1 MKVLLAFAGSRG
13 DAQPGVLLGRELA
26 ARGHDVTLAV
36 SPNLVGF
43 ADRYGVSAV
52 PFGLDSDEM
61 LRAQRDD
68 RRFRHPNPGQRVRA
82 VLELQRRG
90 FAEAADDLLA
100 LAGGSEALVTGMACE
115 EAAAEVAR
123 HHGIPIAAVHFFPI
137 EPNRSVP
144 VIPAAWG
151 RHLPGTLNR
160 LGWKALT
167 VARAWSLEPERAAF
181 RRTAAR
187 GSASRTSA
195 VHAGGFEARARPEDR
210 APGSGR
216 GGSIPPLV
224 DRAGRRTPAYT
235 AIQAYDPALFPGLAD
250 ELRDMPFTGFPV
262 AAEDGAGRRA
272 PEWPEPGTSAV
283 EEGGPRLGAELLEWL
298 IAGPAPVYAGFGS
311 MPVAEP
317 VAVESL
323 VREVGRRLGRRIL
336 LVGPMFRGRIDDELA
351 VVDQVDHRA
360 VLPLCDVAVH
370 HGGAGTTAAVLR
382 AGVPSVICSVQ
393 ADQSYWGRQVEALGL
408 GATAPFAGLTANRLE
423 RLLIRASR
431 PDVRLRA
438 AAYGARFRG
447 DGVAR
452 AADAV
457 ETLLPQATTRSPG
470 AEGLSIPTGGY
481 SASTMIGGAR

>member
-43 ADRYGVSAV
+43 AARYGVSAV

-68 RRFRHPNPGQRVRA
+68 RRFRHPNPVRRLRA
-82 VLELQRRG
+82 VLDLQRRG
-90 FAEAADDLLA
+90 FAEAARDLLA
-100 LAGGSEALVTGMACE
+100 LAGDFDALVTGMACE

-123 HHGIPIAAVHFFPI
+123 HHEIPLAAVHFFPI
-137 EPNRSVP
+137 EPNRVVP
-144 VIPAAWG
+144 VIPVAWG
-151 RHLPGTLNR
+151 RHLPGPLNR
-160 LGWKALT
+160 LGWQALT
-167 VARAWSLEPERAAF
+167 VARAWALEPDRAAF
-181 RRTAAR
+181 RRVA
-187 GSASRTSA
+187 
-195 VHAGGFEARARPEDR
+195 R
-210 APGSGR
+210 APGEPR
-216 GGSIPPLV
+216 GDNLV
-224 DRAGRRTPAYT
+224 DSVATAGTGLGAPAYT

-250 ELRDMPFTGFPV
+250 ELRDMPFTGFQVP
-262 AAEDGAGRRA
+262 ADDGAGRRA
-272 PEWPEPGTSAV
+272 PKRPEPGASTV
-283 EEGGPRLGAELLEWL
+283 EERGPGFGAELLEWL

-336 LVGPMFRGRIDDELA
+336 LVGPMFRGRIGDELA

-360 VLPLCDVAVH
+360 VLPLCDAAVH
-370 HGGAGTTAAVLR
+370 HGGAGTTAAVLH

-408 GATAPFAGLTANRLE
+408 GATAPFAGITANRLE
-423 RLLIRASR
+423 RLLTRATQ
-431 PDVRLRA
+431 PEVRLRA
-438 AAYGARFRG
+438 AAYGARFRD

-457 ETLLPQATTRSPG
+457 EALLLTAPRASG
-470 AEGLSIPTGGY
+470 AEGLSIPIAGH
-481 SASTMIGGAR
+481 SASTMIGGVR

>member
-13 DAQPGVLLGRELA
+13 DAQPGVLLGSELLR
-26 ARGHDVTLAV
+26 RGHDVTVAV
-36 SPNLVGF
+36 SPNLVEF
-43 ADRYGVSAV
+43 AERHGVPALG
-52 PFGLDSDEM
+52 FGLDSDEL

-68 RRFRHPNPGQRVRA
+68 RRFRHPNPVRRAQA
-82 VLELQRRG
+82 VLDLQRRG
-90 FAEAADDLLA
+90 FAEAAGDLRA
-100 LAGGSEALVTGMACE
+100 LAGDSDALVTGMACE

-123 HHGIPIAAVHFFPI
+123 HHRIPITALHFFPI
-137 EPNRSVP
+137 EPNRAVP

-151 RHLPGTLNR
+151 RHLPGPLNR
-160 LGWKALT
+160 LGWQALT
-167 VARAWSLEPERAAF
+167 VARSWALEPERAAF
-181 RRTAAR
+181 RRAAAR
-187 GSASRTSA
+187 DSDSRTSSA
-195 VHAGGFEARARPEDR
+195 HAGGFEARARPEDR

-216 GGSIPPLV
+216 AGSIPPLV
-224 DRAGRRTPAYT
+224 DRGGGRTPAYT

-250 ELRDMPFTGFPV
+250 ELRDVPFTGFPV
-262 AAEDGAGRRA
+262 PADDGAGRRA
-272 PEWPEPGTSAV
+272 AERPGPGTSAV
-283 EEGGPRLGAELLEWL
+283 EEPGSGLGAELLEWL

-336 LVGPMFRGRIDDELA
+336 LVGPMFRGRIGDELA

-360 VLPLCDVAVH
+360 VLPLCDAAVH

-408 GATAPFAGLTANRLE
+408 GATAPFSGITANRLE
-423 RLLIRASR
+423 RSLIRATR
-431 PDVRLRA
+431 PEVRLRA
-438 AAYGARFRG
+438 AAYGARFRD

-457 ETLLPQATTRSPG
+457 EALLPTAPRSAG
-470 AEGLSIPTGGY
+470 ADGLSNPTAGH
-481 SASTMIGGAR
+481 SASTMIGGVR